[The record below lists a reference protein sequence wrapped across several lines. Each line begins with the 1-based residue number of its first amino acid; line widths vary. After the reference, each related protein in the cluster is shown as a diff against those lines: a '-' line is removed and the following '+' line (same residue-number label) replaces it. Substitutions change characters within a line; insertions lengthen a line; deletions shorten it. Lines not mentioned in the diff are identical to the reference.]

1 MKVDYKNRIQNI
13 FIIFFLI
20 SYLIIQFF
28 GLNYLNDQSKNEFC
42 ESVISVESLTTKNSN
57 EIYFDFFNDK
67 ITYRTLDIFPEIEN
81 IKCLSFESN
90 SNSERVILTSNN
102 FYNLILILT
111 FLGSIFLFSLL
122 KYRNIFIFT
131 TFIYLCYLNIT
142 KLFFKEFFLN
152 YYFLLAVFTVFLY
165 YLIINKDSDN
175 DLMDYIRIF
184 YFSFYSI
191 ILFFDYEL
199 FQKLIIYLIA
209 FYLIFL
215 SSKKLNSKELIL
227 LKLLPMIY
235 YGLRIL
241 SGIFLNLNVTWQRL
255 SANTYQSNERYA
267 DGFYGLNV
275 LNCNATGCDER
286 NNYGPIW
293 EYLSLEMN
301 VEIVSII
308 LATIVIILMLLIY
321 IKLFNILQVDKFILQ
336 FLFISPPI
344 VFGLERGQFDFH
356 FVLISLC
363 ALLIFKKNKLIAYLL
378 ICFAIQVK
386 LYPIFL
392 FAGIVFYFYKMKE
405 TKNLIESLVLLLINS
420 SVLLFYYFRV
430 NFSERIQDQSGIS
443 QTYGIQSHAQN
454 YNDFLNVDL
463 LIGYLG
469 QLIIILLLIG
479 YFLKVRQN
487 ESLKE
492 HNFVYL
498 SFSSM
503 FILSSLIGNIDFR
516 LIIFCIPLVFL
527 LENGI
532 NFVSI
537 SGLYL
542 IASSPSMYFNGF
554 QNVNQNILFTIIE
567 TIPVFISHLS
577 FLIMFS
583 YFIYEFIF
591 YFFKNDML
599 ANK

>member
-1 MKVDYKNRIQNI
+1 M
-13 FIIFFLI
+13 
-20 SYLIIQFF
+20 
-28 GLNYLNDQSKNEFC
+28 
-42 ESVISVESLTTKNSN
+42 
-57 EIYFDFFNDK
+57 
-67 ITYRTLDIFPEIEN
+67 
-81 IKCLSFESN
+81 
-90 SNSERVILTSNN
+90 
-102 FYNLILILT
+102 
-111 FLGSIFLFSLL
+111 
-122 KYRNIFIFT
+122 
-131 TFIYLCYLNIT
+131 
-142 KLFFKEFFLN
+142 
-152 YYFLLAVFTVFLY
+152 
-165 YLIINKDSDN
+165 
-175 DLMDYIRIF
+175 
-184 YFSFYSI
+184 
-191 ILFFDYEL
+191 
-199 FQKLIIYLIA
+199 
-209 FYLIFL
+209 
-215 SSKKLNSKELIL
+215 
-227 LKLLPMIY
+227 
-235 YGLRIL
+235 
-241 SGIFLNLNVTWQRL
+241 
-255 SANTYQSNERYA
+255 
-267 DGFYGLNV
+267 
-275 LNCNATGCDER
+275 
-286 NNYGPIW
+286 
-293 EYLSLEMN
+293 
-301 VEIVSII
+301 
-308 LATIVIILMLLIY
+308 
-321 IKLFNILQVDKFILQ
+321 
-336 FLFISPPI
+336 
-344 VFGLERGQFDFH
+344 
-356 FVLISLC
+356 
-363 ALLIFKKNKLIAYLL
+363 
-378 ICFAIQVK
+378 
-386 LYPIFL
+386 
-392 FAGIVFYFYKMKE
+392 
-405 TKNLIESLVLLLINS
+405 
-420 SVLLFYYFRV
+420 

-591 YFFKNDML
+591 YFFKNDIL